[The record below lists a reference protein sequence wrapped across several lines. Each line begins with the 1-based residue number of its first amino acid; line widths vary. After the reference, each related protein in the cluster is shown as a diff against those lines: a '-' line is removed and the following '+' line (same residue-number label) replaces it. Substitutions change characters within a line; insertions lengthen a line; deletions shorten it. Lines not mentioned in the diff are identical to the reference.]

1 MANDAPLLEQLRLH
15 MPLKSERH
23 YITRAKK
30 SGLVVVDE
38 INGFCT
44 VGMGN
49 MVRERISCNRCSR
62 IREFATFSETR
73 LVLFLHSLSLVLR

>member
-1 MANDAPLLEQLRLH
+1 MANDAPLLEQLRVH
-15 MPLKSERH
+15 MPLKSERL

-30 SGLVVVDE
+30 CGLVVVDE

-49 MVRERISCNRCSR
+49 MVRERTTPMIPSAAIS
-62 IREFATFSETR
+62 IREPEN
-73 LVLFLHSLSLVLR
+73 LRRFKK

>member
-1 MANDAPLLEQLRLH
+1 MANDAPLLEQLRVH
-15 MPLKSERH
+15 MPLKSELL

-49 MVRERISCNRCSR
+49 MVRERTTPMILSAAIS
-62 IREFATFSETR
+62 IRESEN
-73 LVLFLHSLSLVLR
+73 LRRFKK

>member
-15 MPLKSERH
+15 MPLKSQRL

-30 SGLVVVDE
+30 SGLVVADE

-49 MVRERISCNRCSR
+49 MVRETTTPTVPSTAISV
-62 IREFATFSETR
+62 RESEN
-73 LVLFLHSLSLVLR
+73 LRSFQK

>member
-1 MANDAPLLEQLRLH
+1 MANDAPLLEQLRVH
-15 MPLKSERH
+15 MPLKSERL
-23 YITRAKK
+23 YITRANK

-49 MVRERISCNRCSR
+49 MVRERTTPMILSPAIS
-62 IREFATFSETR
+62 IRESENLRR
-73 LVLFLHSLSLVLR
+73 LRK